1 MPALENMPAI
11 EDITVDSLTQQDP
24 TQVRPLEDIKPPTIF
39 KELEHGVL
47 GQNKALRFVSVAIYK
62 HTTGKVPGNLL
73 MIGNSGTGKTTV
85 MNNIQRLYNEVP
97 EYEPFRAVTI
107 INANLLVDV
116 DRMEF
121 RPDRLLQAVEQRA
134 RAIAGHQP
142 SPADLKKAIE
152 RATICIDEIDKM
164 AAVVAGKPN
173 AIGVVLQQ
181 GLLTLM
187 EGERVAYPVHAWV
200 DGVEKKVTLDIDTGR
215 MMFICGGAFEGLYDQ
230 VYNRVLKPGSG
241 EKLKTQTIRTAEGK
255 VKMVTTFNLVDFLK
269 PKDLFDFGM
278 VPQFMAR
285 FENTVLL
292 NDLGINVLKEIL
304 LKSFE
309 SPFVRSR
316 RFFRVMDIELEMED
330 LAASLIAEAAAK
342 DSRTGARALRP
353 IFTEIVNPFEFDP
366 DTGDQLQEKDGG
378 GHCLTVTA
386 DMVRKVIYK

>member
-1 MPALENMPAI
+1 MTAALELALPEA
-11 EDITVDSLTQQDP
+11 ETATDL
-24 TQVRPLEDIKPPTIF
+24 RPLEDIKPPMIYE
-39 KELEHGVL
+39 ELHHGVL
-47 GQNKALRFVSVAIYK
+47 GQRKALRFVSVAIYK

-73 MIGNSGTGKTTV
+73 MVGNSGTGKTTI

-97 EYEPFRAVTI
+97 EYKPFRAVTI

-134 RAIAGHQP
+134 RAIAGEKP
-142 SPADLKKAIE
+142 SPEALKEAIE

-187 EGERVAYPVHAWV
+187 EGETLAYPIHAWI
-200 DGVEKKVTLDIDTGR
+200 DGKEKQVTLEINSGR

-241 EKLKTQTIRTAEGK
+241 EKIRTQTIRTAEGK
-255 VKMVTTFNLVDFLK
+255 VKMETRFKLSEFLK

-292 NDLGINVLKEIL
+292 NDLTTDVLKKIL
-304 LKSFE
+304 LKSYE

-316 RFFRVMDIELEMED
+316 RFFDVIGVDLSIDEM
-330 LAASLIAEAAAK
+330 AAAMIAEHANK

-366 DTGDQLQEKDGG
+366 EHAETLEVKQDGRKVL
-378 GHCLTVTA
+378 CITA
-386 DMVRKVIYK
+386 DMVRSVLK

>member
-1 MPALENMPAI
+1 MHAVEMIETEIPEEESPALRSFE
-11 EDITVDSLTQQDP
+11 E
-24 TQVRPLEDIKPPTIF
+24 IKPPEIF
-39 KELEHGVL
+39 AELQHGVL
-47 GQNKALRFVSVAIYK
+47 GQDQALRFVSVAVFK
-62 HTTGKVPGNLL
+62 HTTGKMPGNLL

-97 EYEPFRAVTI
+97 EYQPFRAVTI

-121 RPDRLLQAVEQRA
+121 RPVRLLKAVEQRA
-134 RAIAGHQP
+134 RALAGHRP
-142 SPADLKKAIE
+142 SPEALKQAIE
-152 RATICIDEIDKM
+152 RATICVDEIDKM

-187 EGERVAYPVHAWV
+187 EGERVAYPIHAWV
-200 DGVEKKVTLDIDTGR
+200 DGEEREVTLDIDTGH

-241 EKLKTQTIRTAEGK
+241 EKLRTKTIRTAEGK
-255 VKMVTTFNLVDFLK
+255 VRMETYFSLSTYLK

-285 FENTVLL
+285 FESTVLL
-292 NDLGINVLKEIL
+292 KDLAIEVLREIL

-316 RFFRVMDIELEMED
+316 KFFRVLDIELGIDD
-330 LAASLIAEAAAK
+330 LAASLIAEAAGK

-353 IFTEIVNPFEFDP
+353 IFTDLINPFEFDP
-366 DTGDQLQEKDGG
+366 WHGEQLEARESGG
-378 GHCLTVTA
+378 WRLTISA
-386 DMVRKVIYK
+386 DMVREVLR